1 MAERP
6 VGFVVVLILFFNGE
20 IFSQKKVQNINFQE
34 NNNPPMSWIIV
45 NNQRPKFLQKNSL
58 DFFIKS
64 GNITQ
69 DTPGLPGR
77 FYYDCLGFFCK
88 KEIQLQR
95 ITNVPFRFRLGSLAF
110 VNYLEQKPNALKPS
124 P

>member
-6 VGFVVVLILFFNGE
+6 IEFVVVLILFFNGE

-45 NNQRPKFLQKNSL
+45 NKQRPKFLQENSS
-58 DFFIKS
+58 DIFKKS
-64 GNITQ
+64 GNITLK
-69 DTPGLPGR
+69 TPELPGR

-88 KEIQLQR
+88 REIQLQK
-95 ITNVPFRFRLGSLAF
+95 ITSVPFRFRLGSLAY